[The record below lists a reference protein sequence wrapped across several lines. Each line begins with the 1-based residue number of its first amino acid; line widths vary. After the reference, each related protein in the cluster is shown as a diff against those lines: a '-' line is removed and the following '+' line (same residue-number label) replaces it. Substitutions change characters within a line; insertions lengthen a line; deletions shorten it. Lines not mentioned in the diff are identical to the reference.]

1 MRRGKLNKSA
11 YIFIIISAIFTIIAY
26 VADQLVINFEN
37 KNRIILMNYNNLNS
51 DLKSYEATSL
61 KLDSLG
67 FQLENLLT
75 SQLKLRNFYIKNILY
90 AEYDEKFKK
99 NFSGEFAIS
108 NFKLMTLQNNRSFYL
123 EIFKFV
129 DDYNRIFSNK
139 IFKKLDIKTDVLIEV
154 LESPETIFN
163 NNLDKFYVKKYDDI
177 QSILVNNNLDEF
189 TLKNWQDLRNF
200 RLLYLENI
208 FNFNNKLEKIIEEI
222 DDYVEEIELDLGIL
236 FKERKKIS
244 STINYFILTGI
255 ISQIMTLF
263 FLLVLFRH
271 LILNKII

>member
-1 MRRGKLNKSA
+1 M
-11 YIFIIISAIFTIIAY
+11 
-26 VADQLVINFEN
+26 
-37 KNRIILMNYNNLNS
+37 
-51 DLKSYEATSL
+51 
-61 KLDSLG
+61 
-67 FQLENLLT
+67 
-75 SQLKLRNFYIKNILY
+75 
-90 AEYDEKFKK
+90 
-99 NFSGEFAIS
+99 
-108 NFKLMTLQNNRSFYL
+108 
-123 EIFKFV
+123 
-129 DDYNRIFSNK
+129 
-139 IFKKLDIKTDVLIEV
+139 
-154 LESPETIFN
+154 
-163 NNLDKFYVKKYDDI
+163 
-177 QSILVNNNLDEF
+177 VNNNLDEF